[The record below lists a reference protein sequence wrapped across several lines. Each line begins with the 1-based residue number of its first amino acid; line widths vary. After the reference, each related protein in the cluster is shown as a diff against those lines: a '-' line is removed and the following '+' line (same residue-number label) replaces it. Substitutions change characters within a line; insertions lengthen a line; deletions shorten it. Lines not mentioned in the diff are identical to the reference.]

1 MAIKYLN
8 NISLEGNQLQNA
20 SLQQLGS
27 DPAGYLGQII
37 INTTSNTFKYY
48 NGSVWIELTGG
59 GGGTVTSVGGG
70 SSTFVSIAGGPIT
83 TSGTLTA
90 SLSATGTPSS
100 LTFLRG
106 DNTWAAVSSYSGWT
120 LTGSAGTPQTIG
132 SGDTATIAGGTYITT
147 TASATDTLTVA
158 HNTTSR
164 SDTTSSTSPAS
175 GGTFTAVDSVTTNST
190 GHLTSLNLKTVTIP
204 VNTPQTVTLTGD
216 VTGTGTTSIT
226 TTIAAG
232 AVDFA
237 MINPVA
243 VITSS
248 EGIANN
254 DVDTALP
261 TSAAVKA
268 YVDSSVAGGLIYQG
282 GYNAATNTPNLDSTP
297 IAGIKK
303 GWTYTV
309 TVDGLFFTEQVRV
322 GDVIIAE
329 IDSPTTLADWTTV
342 QNNIDVASLSVV
354 GIGNVNAGTGT
365 SVSYSN
371 GTATVT
377 NTDLGSSQS
386 IFKNVAV
393 SGQSTVVAGNNN
405 DTLTFAAGSGVA
417 ITTNAGTDTV
427 TISQSGTSAT
437 SSYATTISVSGTI
450 TYSFTASTANDVM
463 IQLVDTVTGETVY
476 ADVSRTSTTQAA
488 ITFASAPTNPI
499 RVLAQKIA

>member
-8 NISLEGNQLQNA
+8 NISLEGNQIQNV

-27 DPAGYLGQII
+27 DPSGYLGQII
-37 INTTSNTFKYY
+37 MNTTSNTVKYY
-48 NGSVWIELTGG
+48 NGSAWIELTGG
-59 GGGTVTSVGGG
+59 GGGTVTSVDGG

-83 TSGTLTA
+83 SSGTLTA
-90 SLSATGTPSS
+90 SLSATGSPSS
-100 LTFLRG
+100 STFLRG
-106 DNTWAAVSSYSGWT
+106 DNTWAAVNSYSGWT
-120 LTGSAGTPQTIG
+120 LTGSAGSPQSIN
-132 SGDTATIAGGTYITT
+132 SGDTVTIASGTYITT
-147 TASATDTLTVA
+147 TASATDTLTVD

-164 SDTTSSTSPAS
+164 SDTTSSASPSS

-190 GHLTSLNLKTVTIP
+190 GHLTSLNLKTVTMP
-204 VNTPQTVTLTGD
+204 ANTPQTVTLTGD
-216 VTGTGTTSIT
+216 VTGTGTTSIA
-226 TTIAAG
+226 TTISAG
-232 AVDFA
+232 AVDFS
-237 MINPVA
+237 MINPAA

-248 EGIANN
+248 EGIAGN
-254 DVDTALP
+254 DVNTALP

-268 YVDSSVAGGLIYQG
+268 YVDSSVAGGLVYQG

-297 IAGIKK
+297 ITGIKK

-309 TVDGLFFTEQVRV
+309 TVDGLFFTEQVRI

-329 IDSPTTLADWTTV
+329 IDSPTVLSDWTTI
-342 QNNIDVASLSVV
+342 QNNIDLASLSVV
-354 GIGNVNAGTGT
+354 GIGNVNSGTGT
-365 SVSYSN
+365 NVSYSS

-393 SGQSTVVAGNNN
+393 SGQSTVVADNNN
-405 DTLTFAAGSGVA
+405 DTLTFAAGSGLA
-417 ITTNAGTDTV
+417 ITTNAATDTV
-427 TISQSGTSAT
+427 TISQSGTST
-437 SSYATTISVSGTI
+437 TTSYATTISVSGTI

-476 ADVSRTSTTQAA
+476 ADVSRTSTTQAS

>member
-8 NISLEGNQLQNA
+8 NISLEGNQLQNV

-27 DPAGYLGQII
+27 DPTGYLGQII
-37 INTTSNTFKYY
+37 INTTSNILKYY
-48 NGSVWIELTGG
+48 NGAAWVSLDGS
-59 GGGTVTSVGGG
+59 GTVSSINGG
-70 SSTFVSIAGGPIT
+70 SSTFVNISGGPIT

-90 SLSATGTPSS
+90 SLSATGTPSLS
-100 LTFLRG
+100 TFLRG
-106 DNTWAAVSSYSGWT
+106 DNTWASISSYSGWT
-120 LTGSAGTPQTIG
+120 LTGSAGSPQTIN
-132 SGDTATIAGGTYITT
+132 SGDTVIVAGGTYITT
-147 TASATDTLTVA
+147 TASATDTLTVT
-158 HNTTSR
+158 HNNTSR
-164 SDTTSSTSPAS
+164 SDTTSSASPAS

-216 VTGTGTTSIT
+216 VTGTGTTSIA
-226 TTIAAG
+226 TTISSG

-237 MINPVA
+237 MINPAA

-248 EGIANN
+248 EGISGN
-254 DVDTALP
+254 DIDTALP

-268 YVDSSVAGGLIYQG
+268 YVDSSVVGGLIYQG
-282 GYNAATNTPNLDSTP
+282 GYDAATNTPNLDSTP

-309 TVDGLFFTEQVRV
+309 TADGLFFTEQVRI

-329 IDSPTTLADWTTV
+329 INSPTTLADWTTV
-342 QNNIDVASLSVV
+342 QNNIDLASLSVV
-354 GIGNVNAGTGT
+354 GIGNVNASTGV

-386 IFKNVAV
+386 IFKNIEV
-393 SGQSTVVAGNNN
+393 SGQSTVVADNNN
-405 DTLTFAAGSGVA
+405 DTLTFVSGSGVE
-417 ITTNAGTDTV
+417 ITTNATTDTI
-427 TISQSGTSAT
+427 TISQSGTSST

-450 TYSFTASTANDVM
+450 TYSFTASTINDVM
-463 IQLVDTVTGETVY
+463 IQLIDTVTGETIY
-476 ADVSRTSTTQAA
+476 ADVARISTTQAT
-488 ITFASAPTNPI
+488 ITFATAPTNPI